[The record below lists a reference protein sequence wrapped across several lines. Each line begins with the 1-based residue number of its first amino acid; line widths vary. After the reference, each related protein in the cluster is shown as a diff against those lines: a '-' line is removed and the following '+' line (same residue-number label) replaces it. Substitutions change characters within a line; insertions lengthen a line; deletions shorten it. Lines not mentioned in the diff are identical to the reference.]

1 MSSARATPP
10 LPPAGVVQVFQSLV
24 DALGRLRRRI
34 MPPPVVVIE
43 DAVMNLVVGRC
54 LFVAAE
60 LDVASKLRGGPRD
73 VDDLARET
81 GTHPDALYR
90 VLRALSA
97 VGYFEER
104 EGRRFA
110 LTRLSDCLRGD
121 APGSMRASVRYAG
134 ADWLMGSW
142 GDMLTTLRTGRTFYE
157 NTRGT
162 DFFASFERE
171 PARRETFDAAMTSM
185 SAMAV
190 PAIAAVCELAGVRSI
205 ADLGGGEG
213 GLLAA
218 LLQKAPEARGTLFDM
233 PAVIAREPR
242 GALCER
248 AVAAR
253 VSRVAGDFF
262 AAVPEG
268 HDLYVLK
275 WILHDWSD
283 LDAARILRA
292 VRAAMPAGGR
302 LLVVEMLVGAP
313 NTFSPAAVADVGM
326 LNLTGGRERTE
337 AEFRALL
344 EGSGFSLRRAIPTAA
359 GYTVLEAAPR

>member
-1 MSSARATPP
+1 MRPAVSNPP
-10 LPPAGVVQVFQSLV
+10 LPPPAVVQVFQSLV

-60 LDVASKLRGGPRD
+60 LDVATLLRDGPRA

-81 GTHPDALYR
+81 GAHPDALYR

-104 EGRRFA
+104 AGRHFA
-110 LTRLSDCLRGD
+110 TTRLSECLRGD

-142 GDMLTTLRTGRTFYE
+142 GDMLTTLRTGRTYAE
-157 NTRGT
+157 NAHGT
-162 DFFASFERE
+162 GFFASFDHE
-171 PARRETFDAAMTSM
+171 PARRVTFDAAMTSM

-190 PAIAAVCELAGVRSI
+190 PAIAAVCDLAEVRSI

-218 LLQKAPEARGTLFDM
+218 LLQKAPAARGTLFDL

-242 GALCER
+242 GALCE
-248 AVAAR
+248 ADVAAR
-253 VSRVAGDFF
+253 VTRVAGDFF

-275 WILHDWSD
+275 WILHDWR
-283 LDAARILRA
+283 DADAGRILRA
-292 VRAAMPAGGR
+292 VRAAMPVRGR

-313 NTFSPAAVADVGM
+313 NRFSPAAIADVGM
-326 LNLTGGRERTE
+326 LNLTGGRERTAE
-337 AEFRALL
+337 EFRALL
-344 EGSGFSLRRAIPTAA
+344 EGSGFSLRRALPTAA
-359 GYTVLEAAPR
+359 GYTVLEAVPR